1 MPQARSARW
10 WPASRCVSGK
20 YKVAQVKSDCCE
32 LLRLLLC
39 CACLRVSPLTSLP
52 ARSRGNFVEAEA
64 SAVEPFPTLS
74 KAKVVG
80 AKHSWGGVAGVAA
93 GAAGAARASPG
104 LTWIA
109 GTATSTSTTP
119 SQATPGT
126 PSKNYQGQPWKWRIK
141 GPLTIS
147 AQKKGKGFRR

>member
-1 MPQARSARW
+1 MALRGLRSCHEFGVASAKEELKRCRKLAQLAGGLHPDVS
-10 WPASRCVSGK
+10 PASTK
-20 YKVAQVKSDCCE
+20 
-32 LLRLLLC
+32 
-39 CACLRVSPLTSLP
+39 
-52 ARSRGNFVEAEA
+52 SRGNFVEAEA